1 MPAALTHKAIMLMA
15 RERIAEIRDVVKQG
29 IARRQAARQA
39 PTNLETALLALAEAA
54 HGQMST
60 LPHSD
65 ASVPG
70 QLFARPLEDRV
81 SKFAVMGAMGPDI
94 TAFSALLQPG
104 QQWLFDTVHKGTPD
118 SNRELLMA
126 GTCDV
131 ALEIWAQASDRL
143 ADVGQ
148 RKQMRAYVLGHLCHI
163 AGDVISHP
171 FINDIEWHEGTET
184 REKFTHAGGEGSL
197 DAMVAR
203 SVFMRDGPRG
213 GESWGKWWPELGS
226 GRDRVPEEFFAAY
239 EQALENIYKAR
250 SRRPHGFF
258 EFERKL
264 SNLEPPGLDASFIKD
279 GYSLY
284 RSGIINV
291 GYGYGFGKWFLVLGI
306 LFAPAIFMPLLMH
319 LLPRGKQL
327 FVEPDDPADE
337 DSSASGS
344 RLCRCRCTPAPWTQ
358 RSTVC

>member
-1 MPAALTHKAIMLMA
+1 
-15 RERIAEIRDVVKQG
+15 
-29 IARRQAARQA
+29 
-39 PTNLETALLALAEAA
+39 
-54 HGQMST
+54 
-60 LPHSD
+60 
-65 ASVPG
+65 
-70 QLFARPLEDRV
+70 
-81 SKFAVMGAMGPDI
+81 
-94 TAFSALLQPG
+94 
-104 QQWLFDTVHKGTPD
+104 
-118 SNRELLMA
+118 
-126 GTCDV
+126 
-131 ALEIWAQASDRL
+131 
-143 ADVGQ
+143 
-148 RKQMRAYVLGHLCHI
+148 MRAYVLGHLCHI

-171 FINDIEWHEGTET
+171 FINDIEWHEGIET

-213 GESWGKWWPELGS
+213 GKSWGKWWPELGS

-337 DSSASGS
+337 GCGAQVVRGFVAAAVRRHPGRSDLRSVDRLPHDQGREEAFDRRHCHLGPGDAGGDRLHHRGARARHAERGALASFACRSRSPWSS
-344 RLCRCRCTPAPWTQ
+344 
-358 RSTVC
+358 